1 MIKKITILSMLIIA
15 FASCEST
22 SVEDEILETESDKP
36 EVIDIYEDD
45 SHGLGN

>member
-22 SVEDEILETESDKP
+22 SIEDETVNTENDELEI
-36 EVIDIYEDD
+36 IDIYEDD
-45 SHGLGN
+45 RHGLGN